1 MGIVQIVIIIFSIAG
16 IGFGAGMHL
25 GLIDDSATM
34 YKIQNLLPKNLVL
47 SNGLPFFNLAF
58 LSGQSQG
65 FIDHATVSFGLG
77 KVVVED
83 EYGVPLYFDNR
94 ITECEFHSDEDIDE
108 PICILCRI
116 LDTHDDCVD
125 LWIGLDEF
133 EHGLLLNTQILG
145 VTVSAMANGGF
156 PNEVMIFVSDNNV
169 LNDDDPD
176 LETPG
181 VGGICGDCVIEQSGE
196 GMHIA
201 VIPEFIT
208 GSAGDGVVDIPDDS
222 ASGGTQRW
230 VFDETWFLRSF
241 DFVDYDR
248 NNNGEAR
255 AYTNPDCTG
264 LVQTA
269 VISKNP
275 NGGDGSVQT
284 ITLNA
289 NNVRCLEV
297 EYVDSGGITNIHLEC
312 IKKFSTENII
322 GTGLIDL
329 PDGYTASSIVSIP
342 LFDGGVDVFEAQS
355 VKVEIGKSLIDF
367 DGLFHGDNHATISG
381 YLLSNFGIT
390 LEIDGFNG
398 IDEGIIYNSFN
409 VGGADPDLE
418 HPLVP
423 DDLSV
428 GNLLVMKENSGN
440 QPNDSAAGGII
451 RFKSTDPMSYVSIDV
466 VDHDRGGATSE
477 IRSYKN
483 FDCTD
488 LIDTSDIIA
497 DGENNV
503 QTVAIN
509 DDNVRCLEIFYE
521 DSGGFTNLQLG
532 CLGVFHEVKNK
543 VKFFFDGFEDESTIW
558 GIWNLDNSRT
568 TTPHPNKIWFGQA
581 SAGEIGA
588 HTGQFYLGGSGNIDD
603 RDDTD
608 YDGVTNP
615 AWAAYNRDPID
626 ISQHTDV
633 WLSFWYSYHST
644 ESNDEFA
651 MYYRIDG
658 GAWQEIFN
666 IDPAIGNGNQA
677 SWQPISI
684 LLPDSGNQVELEFR
698 WESSALISNG
708 DDVVMIDDL
717 ELTGV
722 PIS

>member
-34 YKIQNLLPKNLVL
+34 YKIQSLLPKNLVF

-342 LFDGGVDVFEAQS
+342 LFHGGVDVFEAQS

-532 CLGVFHEVKNK
+532 CLGAFHEVKNK
-543 VKFFFDGFEDESTIW
+543 VKFFFDGFEDESTIL

-588 HTGQFYLGGSGNIDD
+588 RTGQFYLGGSGNIDD
-603 RDDTD
+603 RDDKD

>member
-83 EYGVPLYFDNR
+83 EYGTPLYFDNR

-722 PIS
+722 PIP